1 MVQGDAAWGSV
12 GIYFPS
18 RRQDREVGAFVSPDS
33 PSRPE
38 GSFPSAAA
46 LLVAKLKVHRRF

>member
-1 MVQGDAAWGSV
+1 MQGDAAWGSV

-18 RRQDREVGAFVSPDS
+18 RRRDGEVGAFVSPDS

-38 GSFPSAAA
+38 GSFPSVAA
-46 LLVAKLKVHRRF
+46 LLAAKLKVHRRF